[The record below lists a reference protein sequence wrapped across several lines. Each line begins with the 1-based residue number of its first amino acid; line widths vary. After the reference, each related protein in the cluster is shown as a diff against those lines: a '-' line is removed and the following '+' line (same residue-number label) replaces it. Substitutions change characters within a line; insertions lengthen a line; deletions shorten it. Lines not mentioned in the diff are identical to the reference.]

1 MARAACA
8 ALVDTACAAH
18 AHAAPLPQQLLL
30 PPLPSACLTSSP
42 MLRKPWPQPS
52 YTNSVALPPA
62 ALILSAYALADW
74 RAAVREGAEGSA
86 RRWLNKAQQRA
97 STLQQQ
103 RRRKA
108 A

>member
-1 MARAACA
+1 MRRACLCCA
-8 ALVDTACAAH
+8 AAQHLH
-18 AHAAPLPQQLLL
+18 Q

-74 RAAVREGAEGSA
+74 REALWWGPEGGVSAAV
-86 RRWLNKAQQRA
+86 AQ
-97 STLQQQ
+97 
-103 RRRKA
+103 
-108 A
+108 